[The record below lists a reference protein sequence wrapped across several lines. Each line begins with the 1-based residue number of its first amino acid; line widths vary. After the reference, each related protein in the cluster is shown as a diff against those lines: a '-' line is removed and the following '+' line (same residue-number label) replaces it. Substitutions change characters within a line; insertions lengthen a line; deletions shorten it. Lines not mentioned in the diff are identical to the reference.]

1 MNDTQLKLRGF
12 TKVQIVDPTTGTVVG
27 DSGWKQNKIT
37 STGFEHMAVGCV
49 SGNPGSITAEGLG
62 LGHFTNVNFTSTQLD
77 FDSSPSVFN
86 GRILATNANCSSE
99 FVATSN
105 GAILRFHATWLAASN
120 WISQDSTI
128 NGIGIFN
135 NTNAISNAN
144 IDANKMLAGT
154 TFAESAWSAD
164 QEVRATYELKFSQ

>member
-1 MNDTQLKLRGF
+1 MSETKLRLRGF
-12 TKVQIVDPTTGTVVG
+12 TKVQIVDSDSGTVVG
-27 DSGWKQNKIT
+27 DSGWVQNKIT
-37 STGFEHMAVGCV
+37 KVGFHNMAVRGAAGV
-49 SGNPGSITAEGLG
+49 S
-62 LGHFTNVNFTSTQLD
+62 
-77 FDSSPSVFN
+77 
-86 GRILATNANCSSE
+86 
-99 FVATSN
+99 

>member
-1 MNDTQLKLRGF
+1 MSDTQLKLRGF
-12 TKVQIVDPTTGTVVG
+12 TKVQIVDSTTGTVVG

-37 STGFEHMAVGCV
+37 ETGFQYMAVGGA
-49 SGNPGSITAEGLG
+49 SGNTPITAEGLG
-62 LGHFTNVNFTSTQLD
+62 LGYFTNTNFTSTQLD
-77 FDSSPSVFN
+77 FDSSPAVSN
-86 GRILATNANCSSE
+86 ARILVTNANCSSE

-105 GAILRFHATWLAASN
+105 GAILRFQATWLAASN

-135 NTNAISNAN
+135 NTSNTANADIN
-144 IDANKMLAGT
+144 ANKMLAGT
-154 TFAESAWSAD
+154 TFAESAWSQD